1 MKTQVAT
8 LAAVALLGSFAPL
21 HAQDKEAQMKAGQA
35 AAATCMAC
43 HGADGKGL
51 PVGAMKMAPA
61 LSGSAVVNGDPE
73 LFARVILKGIKK
85 EGAEFIGVMAPLEG
99 SFKAADGSIDAEKLA
114 AVMTYVR
121 NSYDNSAAPVTTEQA
136 KAAAEKFKAS
146 AEPVTRA
153 ELTAA
158 QQKK

>member
-1 MKTQVAT
+1 
-8 LAAVALLGSFAPL
+8 
-21 HAQDKEAQMKAGQA
+21 
-35 AAATCMAC
+35 
-43 HGADGKGL
+43 
-51 PVGAMKMAPA
+51 MAPA